1 VVATAG
7 AKGVTTQVL
16 HSTHIYICVCVS
28 FLQLSPE
35 VKQKKRGLVPW
46 TGAGVQR
53 FLQAFEDKGDY
64 WEGILIYLQK
74 LGDVLNKRQAQVNQD
89 PSHLYESPR

>member
-1 VVATAG
+1 M
-7 AKGVTTQVL
+7 
-16 HSTHIYICVCVS
+16 CVCVCVRVCVCVFFTVVS
-28 FLQLSPE
+28 RGE
-35 VKQKKRGLVPW
+35 TKKKRGLVPW

-89 PSHLYESPR
+89 PSHPYESPR